1 MFDIYLADLK
11 REMEKATKKV
21 QSIADSFPVLHHT
34 HPIYDV
40 LVKAENMSHTYFKEV
55 KRYEKYR

>member
-1 MFDIYLADLK
+1 
-11 REMEKATKKV
+11 MEKAMKKV
-21 QSIADSFPVLHHT
+21 QSIADSFPVLDHT

-40 LVKAENMSHTYFKEV
+40 LVKAENMSRTYFKEV